1 MIGLDA
7 IKKIMEENEDR
18 LPLLTLDE
26 FFEGNNAED
35 SIAPNDWGFGRP
47 PIAEIW
53 GMLQKIERMPDMAW
67 IRIAL
72 HDDTIELYNVTEEA
86 VLYGDSVIIC
96 TSMQGAELEELV
108 NCEWLCSGGAE
119 EWELSSL
126 DSIFS
131 CRPPVPDGFRCFAIV
146 WD

>member
-1 MIGLDA
+1 MIELDA
-7 IKKIMEENEDR
+7 VQKLMEENEDH

-26 FFEGNNAED
+26 FFEGNTAED
-35 SIAPNDWGFGRP
+35 SIAPNDWEFGRP

-53 GMLQKIERMPDMAW
+53 DKLRKVELMPDIAW

-72 HDDTIELYNVTEEA
+72 HDDTIGLFNDTEKI
-86 VLYGDSVIIC
+86 LYGDSVIIC

-108 NCEWLCSGGAE
+108 NCRWLCSGGAE
-119 EWELSSL
+119 EWETSDL
-126 DSIFS
+126 DSIYS
-131 CRPPVPDGFRCFAIV
+131 CRPPVPDGYQCFAIV